1 MNIGLGISLI
11 TVLICI
17 YVFRKGLKKN
27 NNSYTVPGNIIHLL
41 EEHVSFYNQ
50 LDEEN
55 KSQFEN
61 RITDFLK
68 RVSIRGVDTKVEDL
82 DRVLVAAGAIIPI
95 FSFPDWRY
103 NNISEV
109 LLYKGTFN
117 KDFSTR
123 SKDRN
128 VLGMVGDGAMHREMI
143 LSQPS
148 LRSSFSNQQD
158 GQNTVIHEFVHLIDK
173 ADGATDGIPEY
184 LIARPYLIP
193 WIKLMHET
201 ISEMK
206 SKTRSDINMY
216 GATNDTEFFAV
227 VSEYFFERPHE
238 LKEHHPLLFE
248 MLDHMFHPIKE
259 SVQ

>member
-11 TVLICI
+11 IIAFCI
-17 YVFRKGLKKN
+17 YIFRKGFKIN
-27 NNSYTVPGNIIHLL
+27 TRNFIIPGNLKQLL
-41 EEHVSFYNQ
+41 TDHVAFFNQ
-50 LDEEN
+50 LDEGN
-55 KSQFEN
+55 KSRFEN
-61 RITDFLK
+61 RVTDFLK
-68 RVSIRGVDTKVEDL
+68 SVAIRAVDTKVEDL

-109 LLYKGTFN
+109 LLYKGTFD

-128 VLGMVGDGAMHREMI
+128 VLGMVGDGAMHREMV

-148 LRSSFSNQQD
+148 LRSSFSNQHD
-158 GQNTVIHEFVHLIDK
+158 GQNTAIHEFAHLIDK
-173 ADGATDGIPEY
+173 ADGATDGQPEY

-193 WIKLMHET
+193 WVKLMHET

-206 SKTRSDINMY
+206 TTERSDINMY

-227 VSEYFFERPHE
+227 VSEYFFERTLE
-238 LKEHHPLLFE
+238 LKEHHPQLFE
-248 MLDHMFHPIKE
+248 MLENMFHPVNE
-259 SVQ
+259 SGQ

>member
-11 TVLICI
+11 IVLICI

-55 KSQFEN
+55 KSRFIN
-61 RITDFLK
+61 RTTDFLK

-109 LLYKGTFN
+109 LLYKGTFD

-128 VLGMVGDGAMHREMI
+128 VLGMVGDGAMHREMV

-148 LRSSFSNQQD
+148 LRSSFSNQRD
-158 GQNTVIHEFVHLIDK
+158 GQNTAIHEFVHLIDK
-173 ADGATDGIPEY
+173 ADGATDGQPDY
-184 LIARPYLIP
+184 LISRPYLIP

-201 ISEMK
+201 ITEMK
-206 SKTRSDINMY
+206 STTRSDINMY

-238 LKEHHPLLFE
+238 LKEHHPQLFE
-248 MLDHMFHPIKE
+248 MLENMFHPQYE